1 MASVTDLFR
10 DIHRLRRHARE
21 LQNEIDLGPRVLKEK
36 QDELAR
42 EESVHKECY
51 DAVKRLKLKLKEDEG
66 TLKQVEQHL
75 DKLGTRAMQVTTMK
89 EMDATKHETE
99 IAQSK
104 KAVLEDAI
112 LSGMTEIE
120 ERTAKHAQD
129 ETRWKA
135 AKAEFAQ
142 FEIDGKERYERIVE
156 DLGQTLAKLAEK
168 DAALPPD
175 IKPIYE
181 RLIRTH
187 GPDGLSAVKGKVCQ
201 QCRAGMT
208 DQQVINLSAGRYMV
222 CPRCGR
228 ALYPESVA

>member
-36 QDELAR
+36 QQERAN
-42 EESVHKECY
+42 EEGIHKECY

-89 EMDATKHETE
+89 EMEATKHETE
-99 IAQSK
+99 IAQAK
-104 KAVLEDAI
+104 KAELEDAI
-112 LSGMTEIE
+112 LAGMSEIE
-120 ERTAKHAQD
+120 ERIAKHPQD
-129 ETRWKA
+129 EARWKA
-135 AKAEFAQ
+135 AQAEFAK
-142 FEIDGKERYERIVE
+142 FEIDAKERYERIVE
-156 DLGQTLAKLAEK
+156 DLGLTQAKLAER

-175 IKPIYE
+175 IKSNYD
-181 RLIRTH
+181 RLIRTY
-187 GPDGLSAVKGKVCQ
+187 GPDGLAAVKGKVCQ
-201 QCRAGMT
+201 QCRAGLT
-208 DQQVINLSAGRYMV
+208 DQQVINLQAGRYMV

-228 ALYPESVA
+228 ALYPDSAA